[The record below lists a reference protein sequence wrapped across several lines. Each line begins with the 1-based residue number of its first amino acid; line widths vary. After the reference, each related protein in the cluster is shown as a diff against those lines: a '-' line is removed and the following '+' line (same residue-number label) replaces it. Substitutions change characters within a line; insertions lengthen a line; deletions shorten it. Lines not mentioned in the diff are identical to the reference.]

1 MIGWQPANGN
11 KEAAC
16 SKDEKMAH
24 FKTWTC
30 EIGTDKRKKE
40 ERPLRV
46 MLMADLHDRLWG
58 EGQRTLLEAVDV
70 WSPDLVLCAGDM
82 VLSRG
87 GAQSGHTLL
96 LFEGLA
102 KRRIPV
108 VAGNG
113 NHETRM
119 REKEAEGR
127 GQYREYVR
135 RLSELGVQVP
145 VNETV
150 SWRCGSMSLQIHG
163 YEMSLEYYKKFRR
176 LPRYDGA
183 DLTKIFGKPKEDVFH
198 ILLAHNP
205 VYFPRYAAWG
215 ADLTLSGHLHG
226 GLIRLPGI
234 GGVITPQAKLFPRY
248 DRGLY
253 ERDGKY
259 MVVSPGLGEHTI
271 PIRIGNPPWLI
282 GIKIQG
288 TGE

>member
-1 MIGWQPANGN
+1 MV
-11 KEAAC
+11 
-16 SKDEKMAH
+16 H

-30 EIGTDKRKKE
+30 EIRTDKRKNE
-40 ERPLRV
+40 EAPLRV

-58 EGQRTLLEAVDV
+58 EGQRMLLKAVDA
-70 WSPDLVLCAGDM
+70 WTPDLLLCAGDI
-82 VLSRG
+82 VLSHG
-87 GAQSGHTLL
+87 GAQSENTLL

-119 REKEAEGR
+119 REKEGVLGEPYQR
-127 GQYREYVR
+127 YVR
-135 RLSELGVQVP
+135 RLLELGVQVP
-145 VNETV
+145 VNESV
-150 SWRCGSMSLQIHG
+150 SMSFGSTKVRIHG
-163 YEMSLEYYKKFRR
+163 YEMPLEYYRKFCR
-176 LPRYDGA
+176 LPYDGA
-183 DLTKIFGKPKEDVFH
+183 DLPKIFGRPDGDAFH

-205 VYFPRYAAWG
+205 VYFSQYAAWG

-226 GLIRLPGI
+226 GLIRLPLI
-234 GGVITPQAKLFPRY
+234 GGVITPQAKLFPKY

-253 ERDGKY
+253 QRDGKY
-259 MVVSPGLGEHTI
+259 MVVSPGLGQHTV

-282 GIKIQG
+282 GITIQG